1 MRSLGGS
8 RVEKKRCCLSSDIL
22 PSYHRFDL
30 AAEQKPRIASHLA
43 SCDFCAAELQLLSN
57 HPAVEQLQ
65 EGRVLPPD
73 LGALATAILTEDSYK
88 TEKLLFQIYRKDAL
102 DLTLDGMS
110 SWSAAR

>member
-8 RVEKKRCCLSSDIL
+8 RFQKKRCYLSSDIL
-22 PSYHRFDL
+22 ASNRRADL
-30 AAEQKPRIASHLA
+30 AAEQTPRIASHLS

-88 TEKLLFQIYRKDAL
+88 TESWLFRFTEKTRSI
-102 DLTLDGMS
+102 
-110 SWSAAR
+110 